1 MKMEQ
6 TMKNREVTEME
17 NHRKAIMDMTIGIH
31 DKKTLRKYI
40 VWYYIYINVKV
51 KKNL

>member
-6 TMKNREVTEME
+6 TMKNSEVTEME

-31 DKKTLRKYI
+31 DKKTLRK
-40 VWYYIYINVKV
+40 IYSLVLYLYKRES
-51 KKNL
+51 